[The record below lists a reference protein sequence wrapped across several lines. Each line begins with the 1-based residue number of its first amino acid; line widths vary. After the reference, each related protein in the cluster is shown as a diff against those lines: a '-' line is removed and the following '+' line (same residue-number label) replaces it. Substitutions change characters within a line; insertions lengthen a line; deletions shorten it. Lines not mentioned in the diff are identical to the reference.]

1 MKVLAIIPSFYG
13 SSGDAV
19 NERQLVIALSR
30 KVNRCY
36 VITFPSLREAFRT
49 KYIKKAYPLPK
60 NVITFELPMPHRSL
74 ITTFTRIT
82 YSYLLS
88 IIGLILRLHKK
99 VDLVYIRDS
108 LLACGFLIFKSFAN
122 KTVVKIATITE
133 EEIRVRSIIK
143 SIVEKISSVSDKLA
157 LVKANKIAANSRLF
171 YSELARKRN
180 FEPNEKFLLLPPG
193 VDMNIIKK
201 IRMQKKAI
209 GKNDLIKV
217 GFLGSLNWWQGAD
230 ILAEAMSTVKKK
242 NQNVKLIIIGDGP
255 LRKRIKQLCETSA
268 IAYEITGFLRHED
281 ALNRLLLLDVMV
293 LPRKRTHAT
302 ETIIPI
308 KVLEAWALGV
318 PVIVT
323 KHKVFV
329 ESGIKNMRHVVYCE
343 PEPSDVARAILLIL
357 KNKGIRDKLSR
368 IGPKLAEKF
377 MYDKIVDRLLKV
389 AEPYA

>member
-1 MKVLAIIPSFYG
+1 MKVLAIIPSLYG

-36 VITFPSLREAFRT
+36 VITFPSLRETLHVKF
-49 KYIKKAYPLPK
+49 IKKAHPLPK

-88 IIGLILRLHKK
+88 LIGLILRLHKK

-108 LLACGFLIFKSFAN
+108 SLACGFLISKSFAN

-133 EEIRVRSIIK
+133 EEIRARSIIK
-143 SIVEKISSVSDKLA
+143 SIVVKISSVLDKLA

-180 FEPNEKFLLLPPG
+180 FKPNEKFLLLPPG
-193 VDMNIIKK
+193 VDMDIIKK
-201 IRMQKKAI
+201 IRMQKNKAI

-217 GFLGSLNWWQGAD
+217 GFLGSINWWQGID
-230 ILAEAMSTVKKK
+230 VLVDAMSTVKKK

-268 IAYEITGFLRHED
+268 IAYEITGLLPHED
-281 ALNRLLLLDVMV
+281 ALKRLLLLDVMV
-293 LPRKRTHAT
+293 LPRKRTRAT

-329 ESGIKNMRHVVYCE
+329 ESGIKNMEHVVYCE
-343 PEPSDVARAILLIL
+343 PEPSDVARAILLVL
-357 KNKGIRDKLSR
+357 KNKRIRDKLSR

-389 AEPYA
+389 AEP